1 VGVGGSDVTRPP
13 DAERPPVTLTLT
25 LTLNKYQGPR
35 VGGGYGYMLAR
46 RR

>member
-1 VGVGGSDVTRPP
+1 V
-13 DAERPPVTLTLT
+13 T